1 MIRHVNIYLADRA
14 LEREARHEY
23 AVSECGEL
31 DGRAGERLIQMIKSR
46 I

>member
-1 MIRHVNIYLADRA
+1 MYLADRT
-14 LEREARHEY
+14 LEHEARHEY

-31 DGRAGERLIQMIKSR
+31 DGRAGERLVQMIKSR